1 MAWLGGQG
9 STKSG
14 KERRRH
20 SMFHVM
26 EHAAARVALEKSP
39 DRSVTA
45 WNSLRGRN
53 FEARPMKPAPQ
64 YHLSHPQPAEPE
76 TALLFLGS
84 FFLGLAPRAC
94 ARPRQA
100 RCPGESRPSS
110 PDETEMRALVILR
123 ALVFYALQRQL

>member
-45 WNSLRGRN
+45 WDSLRGRN

-84 FFLGLAPRAC
+84 FFEDLHHAPVRDHAKLDALASLAPA
-94 ARPRQA
+94 AL
-100 RCPGESRPSS
+100 
-110 PDETEMRALVILR
+110 MRR
-123 ALVFYALQRQL
+123 R